1 MRRSVA
7 LILSLAFLV
16 ASCGNDSG
24 GALTTTPATGSS
36 GTIHVSGGFAPID
49 ETWVLAADGT
59 VLGPGEYLG
68 AITPD
73 DRARLEAAIDAAG
86 FFDLDSDYL
95 PDDQCCDRR
104 LYELTITRG
113 DGATNSVVT
122 LDGANAP
129 ESLFRLINT
138 FLEVV
143 RPEL

>member
-16 ASCGNDSG
+16 ASCGDDSG
-24 GALTTTPATGSS
+24 GATTTLATGSS
-36 GTIHVSGGFAPID
+36 GTIHVSGGFAPIE
-49 ETWVLAADGT
+49 ETWLLAADGT

-68 AITPD
+68 AITAA

-86 FFDLDSDYL
+86 FFELDSEYL

-113 DGATNSVVT
+113 GITHSVTT
-122 LDGANAP
+122 LDGAAAP
-129 ESLFRLINT
+129 EALFLLINT

-143 RPEL
+143 RPNES